1 MVTVLF
7 SVEPSHSPSGTLMP
21 SVVIP
26 SATTQQRPFSSI
38 ASSIST
44 ARRTSCSDRDISAAR
59 CSLVRADELA
69 ADRRLRG
76 RALGVDDVLADRLA
90 RAREAARRD
99 AGEHLLQ
106 HHPGQR
112 VAIGEVRVGDQRHL
126 AGAVSGP
133 GPRTLN
139 RDAPPAERDLARL
152 MAMAHRGAVRV
163 ARALRAHDIVDL
175 LLEQLG
181 QHAEPGRDAQRQQP
195 LLRCPHQLAQ
205 RLLHPGGQHGLLQR
219 SRPARPIRSPSRRFL
234 LRSLADHRERSQP
247 ERTRRRDRRLQVLRA
262 TGQPP
267 RQWRGVA
274 TPSRAMGDSHL

>member
-1 MVTVLF
+1 MLAGA
-7 SVEPSHSPSGTLMP
+7 P
-21 SVVIP
+21 
-26 SATTQQRPFSSI
+26 
-38 ASSIST
+38 
-44 ARRTSCSDRDISAAR
+44 
-59 CSLVRADELA
+59 DELA

-76 RALGVDDVLADRLA
+76 RALGDDDVLADRLA
-90 RAREAARRD
+90 RAGEAARRD

-112 VAIGEVRVGDQRHL
+112 VAIGEVRIGGQRHL

-163 ARALRAHDIVDL
+163 ARVLRAHDIVDL

-195 LLRCPHQLAQ
+195 LLRCPNQLAQ
-205 RLLHPGGQHGLLQR
+205 RLLHPGGQHGLLSDR
-219 SRPARPIRSPSRRFL
+219 GL
-234 LRSLADHRERSQP
+234 
-247 ERTRRRDRRLQVLRA
+247 RDRYGLLHGGSSFDLWRITANAPNRNGRGGGTAVFKFYELRDNLGQHA
-262 TGQPP
+262 GSWTGLSAQ
-267 RQWRGVA
+267 RQQR
-274 TPSRAMGDSHL
+274 P